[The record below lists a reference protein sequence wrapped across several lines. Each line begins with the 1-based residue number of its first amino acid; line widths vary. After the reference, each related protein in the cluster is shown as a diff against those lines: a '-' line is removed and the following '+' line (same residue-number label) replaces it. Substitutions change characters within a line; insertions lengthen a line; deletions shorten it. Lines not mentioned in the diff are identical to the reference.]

1 MKKKEILFVDDESS
15 VRMMIENAFT
25 TAGYQVTLAENA
37 ESALQIL
44 KSRHFNVIFLDLNMP
59 GMNGMELCKV
69 IKKDKPLTIIYA
81 ITGYASLF
89 QLADCREAGF
99 EDYFIKPVNLEVL
112 FKATQYAFEKIE
124 RWKKINP
131 TKLA

>member
-1 MKKKEILFVDDESS
+1 
-15 VRMMIENAFT
+15 MMIENAFT

-44 KSRHFNVIFLDLNMP
+44 ESRHFNVIFLDLNMP